1 MSNLIIPVTS
11 GTGTI
16 GDSEEL
22 PVVALTLDEARL
34 LREYKKLLERHGLRE
49 ALYCSNCWA
58 GTKEDGCKAF
68 VRDDAI
74 VIACRCRMRTFT
86 GQTF

>member
-1 MSNLIIPVTS
+1 MSNLIIPSTS
-11 GTGTI
+11 GTATL

-22 PVVALTLDEARL
+22 PNVQLSLEDARL
-34 LREYKKLLERHGLRE
+34 LREYKKFLTRHGLKE
-49 ALYCSNCWA
+49 ALYCSNCWS

-68 VRDDAI
+68 VRDEAI
-74 VIACRCRMRTFT
+74 MIGCRCCVRSFQ